1 MEKKERINQAFSYLK
16 DNGLVHTQKD
26 LAERMGSTAPNVSS
40 ALKGVDNVLTDNFL
54 LRFNNAFG
62 GIFNDNWL
70 LTGEGSMLSAS
81 EPDSISASSS
91 TDISAVLN
99 KAMDEIAAQRR
110 LTEKS
115 QQQIDRLLSLLEA
128 DRHTSTASS
137 ADTAADSP
145 VQALP
150 VPAARLQ
157 LLSALQDTA
166 GLQPCHQHWPQGY
179 WQGHRCPN
187 THLLSG
193 SSHIR
198 HAFTQSHAL
207 LKVRCR

>member
-1 MEKKERINQAFSYLK
+1 MEKKERINHAFSYLK

-26 LAERMGSTAPNVSS
+26 LAERMGATAPNVSS

-81 EPDSISASSS
+81 ESDSVSASSS
-91 TDISAVLN
+91 TDLSSALN

-128 DRHTSTASS
+128 DRRTSAAIANTANRPIGASS
-137 ADTAADSP
+137 PYT
-145 VQALP
+145 
-150 VPAARLQ
+150 
-157 LLSALQDTA
+157 
-166 GLQPCHQHWPQGY
+166 
-179 WQGHRCPN
+179 
-187 THLLSG
+187 
-193 SSHIR
+193 
-198 HAFTQSHAL
+198 
-207 LKVRCR
+207 K

>member
-99 KAMDEIAAQRR
+99 KAMNEIAAQRR

-137 ADTAADSP
+137 ADTASDEDSEAP
-145 VQALP
+145 RKRA
-150 VPAARLQ
+150 
-157 LLSALQDTA
+157 
-166 GLQPCHQHWPQGY
+166 
-179 WQGHRCPN
+179 
-187 THLLSG
+187 
-193 SSHIR
+193 
-198 HAFTQSHAL
+198 
-207 LKVRCR
+207 

>member
-81 EPDSISASSS
+81 DPNSVSASSS
-91 TDISAVLN
+91 TDISAALN

-110 LTEKS
+110 ITEKS

-128 DRHTSTASS
+128 DRHTFTASS
-137 ADTAADSP
+137 TDAAPEEDTEAPRKRA
-145 VQALP
+145 
-150 VPAARLQ
+150 
-157 LLSALQDTA
+157 
-166 GLQPCHQHWPQGY
+166 
-179 WQGHRCPN
+179 
-187 THLLSG
+187 
-193 SSHIR
+193 
-198 HAFTQSHAL
+198 
-207 LKVRCR
+207 

>member
-16 DNGLVHTQKD
+16 DNGLVHTQRD
-26 LAERMGSTAPNVSS
+26 LAEKMGATSPNVSS

-81 EPDSISASSS
+81 DPDSVSASSS
-91 TDISAVLN
+91 TDLSSALN

-110 LTEKS
+110 ITEKS

-137 ADTAADSP
+137 TTAAP
-145 VQALP
+145 EE
-150 VPAARLQ
+150 
-157 LLSALQDTA
+157 DTEA
-166 GLQPCHQHWPQGY
+166 P
-179 WQGHRCPN
+179 RK
-187 THLLSG
+187 
-193 SSHIR
+193 R
-198 HAFTQSHAL
+198 A
-207 LKVRCR
+207 

>member
-110 LTEKS
+110 ITEKS

-137 ADTAADSP
+137 ADTASDEDSEAP
-145 VQALP
+145 RKRA
-150 VPAARLQ
+150 
-157 LLSALQDTA
+157 
-166 GLQPCHQHWPQGY
+166 
-179 WQGHRCPN
+179 
-187 THLLSG
+187 
-193 SSHIR
+193 
-198 HAFTQSHAL
+198 
-207 LKVRCR
+207 

>member
-81 EPDSISASSS
+81 DPNSVSASSS
-91 TDISAVLN
+91 TDISAALN

-110 LTEKS
+110 ITEKS

-137 ADTAADSP
+137 NDATPEEDTEAPRKRA
-145 VQALP
+145 
-150 VPAARLQ
+150 
-157 LLSALQDTA
+157 
-166 GLQPCHQHWPQGY
+166 
-179 WQGHRCPN
+179 
-187 THLLSG
+187 
-193 SSHIR
+193 
-198 HAFTQSHAL
+198 
-207 LKVRCR
+207 

>member
-1 MEKKERINQAFSYLK
+1 MEESVKQRILAFIKEKSIGQKKFEETVGLSNGYVNNLK
-16 DNGLVHTQKD
+16 
-26 LAERMGSTAPNVSS
+26 ASPSS
-40 ALKGVDNVLTDNFL
+40 NVLQK
-54 LRFNNAFG
+54 
-62 GIFNDNWL
+62 IFSAYPDLNKSWL

-137 ADTAADSP
+137 ADTASDEDSEAP
-145 VQALP
+145 RKRA
-150 VPAARLQ
+150 
-157 LLSALQDTA
+157 
-166 GLQPCHQHWPQGY
+166 
-179 WQGHRCPN
+179 
-187 THLLSG
+187 
-193 SSHIR
+193 
-198 HAFTQSHAL
+198 
-207 LKVRCR
+207 

>member
-81 EPDSISASSS
+81 DPNSVSASSS
-91 TDISAVLN
+91 TDISAALN

-110 LTEKS
+110 ITEKS

-137 ADTAADSP
+137 TDAAPEEDTEAPRKRA
-145 VQALP
+145 
-150 VPAARLQ
+150 
-157 LLSALQDTA
+157 
-166 GLQPCHQHWPQGY
+166 
-179 WQGHRCPN
+179 
-187 THLLSG
+187 
-193 SSHIR
+193 
-198 HAFTQSHAL
+198 
-207 LKVRCR
+207 

>member
-81 EPDSISASSS
+81 ESDSVSASSS
-91 TDISAVLN
+91 TDISVALN

-110 LTEKS
+110 ITEKS

-128 DRHTSTASS
+128 DRRTSAASPN
-137 ADTAADSP
+137 AAAP
-145 VQALP
+145 EEGTEAP
-150 VPAARLQ
+150 RKRA
-157 LLSALQDTA
+157 
-166 GLQPCHQHWPQGY
+166 
-179 WQGHRCPN
+179 
-187 THLLSG
+187 
-193 SSHIR
+193 
-198 HAFTQSHAL
+198 
-207 LKVRCR
+207 

>member
-81 EPDSISASSS
+81 EPDPVSASSS

-137 ADTAADSP
+137 ADTASDEDSEAP
-145 VQALP
+145 RKRA
-150 VPAARLQ
+150 
-157 LLSALQDTA
+157 
-166 GLQPCHQHWPQGY
+166 
-179 WQGHRCPN
+179 
-187 THLLSG
+187 
-193 SSHIR
+193 
-198 HAFTQSHAL
+198 
-207 LKVRCR
+207 

>member
-16 DNGLVHTQKD
+16 DNGLVHTQRD
-26 LAERMGSTAPNVSS
+26 LAEKMGATAPNVSS

-70 LTGEGSMLSAS
+70 LTGEGSMLTDPATA
-81 EPDSISASSS
+81 PAASSS
-91 TDISAVLN
+91 TDLSSALN

-128 DRHTSTASS
+128 DRRTSAASPT
-137 ADTAADSP
+137 TAAP
-145 VQALP
+145 EE
-150 VPAARLQ
+150 
-157 LLSALQDTA
+157 DTEA
-166 GLQPCHQHWPQGY
+166 P
-179 WQGHRCPN
+179 RK
-187 THLLSG
+187 
-193 SSHIR
+193 R
-198 HAFTQSHAL
+198 A
-207 LKVRCR
+207 

>member
-1 MEKKERINQAFSYLK
+1 MKKKERINQAFSYLK
-16 DNGLVHTQKD
+16 DNGLVHTQRD
-26 LAERMGSTAPNVSS
+26 LAEKMGATAPNVSS

-81 EPDSISASSS
+81 DPDSVSASSS
-91 TDISAVLN
+91 TDLSSALN

-110 LTEKS
+110 ITEKS

-137 ADTAADSP
+137 NDAAPGEDSEAP
-145 VQALP
+145 RKRA
-150 VPAARLQ
+150 
-157 LLSALQDTA
+157 
-166 GLQPCHQHWPQGY
+166 
-179 WQGHRCPN
+179 
-187 THLLSG
+187 
-193 SSHIR
+193 
-198 HAFTQSHAL
+198 
-207 LKVRCR
+207 

>member
-1 MEKKERINQAFSYLK
+1 MEKKERINYAFSYLK

-81 EPDSISASSS
+81 DPNSVSASSS
-91 TDISAVLN
+91 NDISAALN

-110 LTEKS
+110 ITEKS

-137 ADTAADSP
+137 NDATPEEDTEAPRKRA
-145 VQALP
+145 
-150 VPAARLQ
+150 
-157 LLSALQDTA
+157 
-166 GLQPCHQHWPQGY
+166 
-179 WQGHRCPN
+179 
-187 THLLSG
+187 
-193 SSHIR
+193 
-198 HAFTQSHAL
+198 
-207 LKVRCR
+207 